1 MKKILYLVIPCT
13 LDCIV
18 FNWQELL
25 TFFLAANTDGFP
37 AFVSRRSRRRQNIR
51 RSVGINFISSC
62 FFNINGFVIVFVI
75 KIVCIN
81 EF

>member
-18 FNWQELL
+18 FNSQELL

-37 AFVSRRSRRRQNIR
+37 ALFHAAHAADEI
-51 RSVGINFISSC
+51 SVDQLG
-62 FFNINGFVIVFVI
+62 
-75 KIVCIN
+75 
-81 EF
+81 